1 MPKATHRKV
10 QRNERGTI
18 MEMTRRNFVAS
29 AAAAGTAAAVA
40 STFAPEAAQAKV
52 IAESS
57 SVWDL
62 DEVGEPT
69 EELECDIAIIGAGGT
84 GMACACQAKQ
94 LGLNPIVFEKREV
107 TGGSFIGT
115 EGLFALGTKY
125 TEESGCTLTVEE
137 AITNTM
143 VYHHFIPNH
152 KLYQRFFNQTAET
165 VQWLEDLGVGF
176 QGAIAI
182 GAGEKCWH
190 VYERDLEKGPG
201 ATFQDSM
208 RAAAEKLG
216 VQIEL
221 STPVKKILVEDGKV
235 TGVLA
240 QREDGTVVRVN
251 APCVACATG
260 GYPQNKDFLYAVSE
274 TRNELILPQGVPGND
289 ADGIKMARDA
299 GAYMAE
305 GLGTVMWC
313 GPCLDGAVWTHMDY
327 CASVQPT
334 LWING
339 DCERWI
345 NEDRWISDFAGV
357 GLAQRNQDKTFT
369 IFCERDLTTWEEEG
383 PYGMVFS
390 FTSPG
395 NPMVGVREQIEDL
408 IAGGTVFKCD
418 TVEEM
423 AEAEGLDA
431 EALKACIDQ
440 YNSYCD
446 EGHDPDFGKAAEHLR
461 KMDEPPF
468 YIGQIGDGYY
478 TTCGGIMINANC
490 EVENEAH
497 EVIPGLYAGGS
508 DAGCL
513 YGDSYDV
520 SLAPGSQASWANN
533 SGRII
538 AMQAAEY
545 LGK

>member
-1 MPKATHRKV
+1 
-10 QRNERGTI
+10 

-29 AAAAGTAAAVA
+29 AAAAGTAAAAA
-40 STFAPEAAQAKV
+40 SAFAPQAAQAKV

-62 DEVGEPT
+62 DEIGEPT
-69 EELECDIAIIGAGGT
+69 EELECDIAIIGAG
-84 GMACACQAKQ
+84 
-94 LGLNPIVFEKREV
+94 EV

-251 APCVACATG
+251 APCVACATRTSST
-260 GYPQNKDFLYAVSE
+260 PSPRRATSSSCRRACPA
-274 TRNELILPQGVPGND
+274 TTPTASRWPATPVP
-289 ADGIKMARDA
+289 
-299 GAYMAE
+299 
-305 GLGTVMWC
+305 
-313 GPCLDGAVWTHMDY
+313 
-327 CASVQPT
+327 
-334 LWING
+334 
-339 DCERWI
+339 
-345 NEDRWISDFAGV
+345 
-357 GLAQRNQDKTFT
+357 
-369 IFCERDLTTWEEEG
+369 TW
-383 PYGMVFS
+383 P
-390 FTSPG
+390 
-395 NPMVGVREQIEDL
+395 R
-408 IAGGTVFKCD
+408 A
-418 TVEEM
+418 
-423 AEAEGLDA
+423 
-431 EALKACIDQ
+431 
-440 YNSYCD
+440 
-446 EGHDPDFGKAAEHLR
+446 
-461 KMDEPPF
+461 
-468 YIGQIGDGYY
+468 
-478 TTCGGIMINANC
+478 
-490 EVENEAH
+490 
-497 EVIPGLYAGGS
+497 
-508 DAGCL
+508 
-513 YGDSYDV
+513 
-520 SLAPGSQASWANN
+520 
-533 SGRII
+533 
-538 AMQAAEY
+538 
-545 LGK
+545 